1 MTNKEIFTMSSIM
14 LPLFWFI
21 FHFLGL
27 ITAVKTLPLIII
39 IGLLDAII
47 SAGFIG
53 IIIDV
58 SFMKGSIVKFK
69 KLAISLIIILCL
81 IDFIWPVNW
90 MGFITTLICTGAY
103 AVIWWGTNGGSD
115 YYDPPEPI
123 DWYEYMTGRKR

>member
-1 MTNKEIFTMSSIM
+1 M

-27 ITAVKTLPLIII
+27 ITAVKALPLIII

-47 SAGFIG
+47 SACFIG

-58 SFMKGSIVKFK
+58 SFMKGNIAKFK
-69 KLAISLIIILCL
+69 TLAIILAIILCL

-90 MGFITTLICTGAY
+90 MGFITTIICTGVY
-103 AVIWWGTNGGSD
+103 AITWWGTNGGSD
-115 YYDPPEPI
+115 YYDPPEPM
-123 DWYEYMTGRKR
+123 DWYEYMTGHRR